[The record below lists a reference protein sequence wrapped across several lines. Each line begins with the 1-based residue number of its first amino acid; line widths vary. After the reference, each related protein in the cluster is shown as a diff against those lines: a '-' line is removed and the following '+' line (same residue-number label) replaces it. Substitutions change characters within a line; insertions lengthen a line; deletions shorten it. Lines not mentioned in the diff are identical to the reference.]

1 MTVGE
6 LLLTNKD
13 KYTKAF
19 LIQNDKETNKAVF
32 TQVKDENVAKDLID
46 VEAKDYFLLDKVAIN
61 EIFGNA
67 DELEITEDDKVFVIG
82 I

>member
-13 KYTKAF
+13 KYTKVF

-67 DELEITEDDKVFVIG
+67 DELEITKDDKVFVIG

>member
-1 MTVGE
+1 MKVGE

-19 LIQNDKETNKAVF
+19 LIHNDKETNNAVF
-32 TQVKDENVAKDLID
+32 MQIKDENIDKDLID
-46 VEAKDYFLLDKVAIN
+46 KDAKDYFLLDNLAID
-61 EIFGNA
+61 EIFGNS
-67 DELEITEDDKVFVIG
+67 DKLGITDDDKVFIIG